1 MADQPPDLSGLPG
14 SVRPEY
20 EFDINENEVIDGLSR
35 SMNFVGI
42 IMLIFG
48 GLIVLA
54 GVVNLPRGVA
64 LLQIGQGVVMMLIG
78 GWLFGAARS
87 LKDVVRTE
95 GNDITHLMSALRK
108 LRSVYFTQAVLY
120 ILACVFVALVIVLAV
135 SKHA

>member
-1 MADQPPDLSGLPG
+1 MTEQAPG
-14 SVRPEY
+14 PRPEY

-35 SMNFVGI
+35 SMSFVGI
-42 IMLIFG
+42 IMIVFG

-64 LLQIGQGVVMMLIG
+64 LLQIGQGVVMILIG
-78 GWLFGAARS
+78 AWLAGAARS
-87 LKDVVRTE
+87 FRDMVRTE

-120 ILACVFVALVIVLAV
+120 IVACVLVALLIVFALTR
-135 SKHA
+135 

>member
-1 MADQPPDLSGLPG
+1 MTEQAPG
-14 SVRPEY
+14 PRPEY

-42 IMLIFG
+42 IMMVFG

-64 LLQIGQGVVMMLIG
+64 LLQIGQGVVMILIG
-78 GWLFGAARS
+78 AWLAGAARS
-87 LKDVVRTE
+87 FRDMVRTE
-95 GNDITHLMSALRK
+95 GNDITHLMAALRK

-120 ILACVFVALVIVLAV
+120 ILACVLVALLIVFAV
-135 SKHA
+135 TR